1 LRKILVANRG
11 EIAVRVIRACRDMG
25 LSSIAVYSECD
36 RAARHV
42 RMADEACAIGANAPA
57 ESYLNIARLLD
68 AARATGADA
77 VHPGYGFLSEN
88 EAFASACRDA
98 GLTFI
103 GPTPESMALMGSK
116 TAARRA
122 ARAAGVPVVPGT
134 DEPFDEDAPFESIE
148 AAAGAVGYPLLVK
161 AVAGG
166 GGKGM
171 RLVETPREL
180 AGAIR
185 TARSEAGTA
194 FGDSAVY
201 LERRLERPRHIEV
214 QLLGDQHGGVV
225 PFVERECSIQRRHQK
240 VVEETPSPA
249 VAPALRGRLA
259 AAAAALAR
267 SVGYTGA
274 GTIEF
279 LLDESGAFW
288 FLEMNTRLQ
297 VEHPITESVTGID
310 LVEWQIRI
318 ARGERITLDPA
329 AALTPRGHAIE
340 CRVYAEDPDAG
351 FLPSPGRIV
360 RLQAPDGPWIRDD
373 RGTESE
379 SDVPVFYDSL
389 LSKVVAWGGDRPQAV
404 ARMRRALREYR
415 VLGVR
420 TTVPFS
426 LWLLDQPAFQS
437 GAFHTSFLDEVLQQR
452 AGESFSATSA
462 DDEDAA
468 AIAVAL
474 HLTRRIAAPGAGAFA
489 GATTGAGREL
499 RAAVA
504 VTRAG
509 WKRRGRLE
517 ALRG

>member
-25 LSSIAVYSECD
+25 LSSVAVYSDCD
-36 RAARHV
+36 RTARHV
-42 RMADEACAIGANAPA
+42 RMADEACAIGADAPA
-57 ESYLNIARLLD
+57 DSYLNIPRLVD

-88 EAFASACRDA
+88 EDFAVACREA

-103 GPTPESMALMGSK
+103 GPTPEAIALMGSK

-134 DEPFDEDAPFESIE
+134 DEPFAADATNETISAT
-148 AAAGAVGYPLLVK
+148 AAQVGYPLLVK

-166 GGKGM
+166 GGRGM
-171 RLVETPREL
+171 RRVETAQQLE
-180 AGAIR
+180 GAIR

-201 LERRLERPRHIEV
+201 LERRLERPRHVEV
-214 QLLGDQHGGVV
+214 QLLGDQHGVVV

-249 VAPALRGRLA
+249 VTPALRERLA

-267 SVGYTGA
+267 SVRYTGA

-279 LLDESGAFW
+279 LVDESGAFW

-297 VEHPITESVTGID
+297 VEHPITETVTGID

-340 CRVYAEDPDAG
+340 CRIYAEDPDAG
-351 FLPSPGRIV
+351 FLPSPGRIL

-373 RGTESE
+373 RWAE
-379 SDVPVFYDSL
+379 SDSEVPVFYDSL
-389 LSKVVAWGGDRPQAV
+389 LSKLVAWGGDRPQAL

-415 VLGVR
+415 VLGVQ

-426 LWLLDQPAFQS
+426 RWLLEEPAFQA
-437 GAFHTSFLDEVLQQR
+437 GAFHTGFLDEVLQQR
-452 AGESFSATSA
+452 AGESFSQVSA
-462 DDEDAA
+462 ADEDAA
-468 AIAVAL
+468 VVAVAL
-474 HLTRRIAAPGAGAFA
+474 HVARRRIDPPPFGAVASRWNGQEPQPAMTPGLSGWKQRARLE
-489 GATTGAGREL
+489 TL
-499 RAAVA
+499 RA
-504 VTRAG
+504 
-509 WKRRGRLE
+509 
-517 ALRG
+517 